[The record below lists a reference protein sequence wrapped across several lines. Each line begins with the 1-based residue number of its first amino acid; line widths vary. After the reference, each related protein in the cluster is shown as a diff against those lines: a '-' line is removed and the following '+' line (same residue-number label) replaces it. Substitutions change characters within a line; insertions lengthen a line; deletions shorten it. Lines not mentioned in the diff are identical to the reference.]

1 MENHYQEF
9 DNIME
14 YYQEAKKY
22 ILDNADY
29 FANQKAEKITYSTPS
44 LLLGLH
50 TPSLLL
56 NIGYSGAFKK
66 GRKLNNQRNRSDYF
80 S

>member
-29 FANQKAEKITYSTPS
+29 FANKKAEKITYRQSSSCLQVKTRSTIRRKGIRDSEYPTHPCIKS
-44 LLLGLH
+44 D
-50 TPSLLL
+50 TP
-56 NIGYSGAFKK
+56 A
-66 GRKLNNQRNRSDYF
+66 R
-80 S
+80 

>member
-29 FANQKAEKITYSTPS
+29 FANKKAEKITYSTPS
-44 LLLGLH
+44 LLLGLIH
-50 TPSLLL
+50 LLC
-56 NIGYSGAFKK
+56 Y
-66 GRKLNNQRNRSDYF
+66 
-80 S
+80 